1 MRAYSLDL
9 RERIVA
15 AVAAGEA
22 HPAVAR
28 RFGVAVATVGN
39 YLRLQRRTGGLTP
52 RPRPGGRPEIGPEGY
67 PALQVQLRAEPDAT
81 LAQHCVTWAETQGQI
96 ISISTMGRTIARLG
110 WTWKKNAGR
119 DGAGRGGTG
128 GVAGGSR
135 DLGRARRGGP
145 R

>member
-39 YLRLQRRTGGLTP
+39 YLRLRRETGALAP
-52 RPRPGGRPEIGPEGY
+52 RPRPGGQPEIGPARY
-67 PALQVQLRAEPDAT
+67 QALLAQLRADPDAT
-81 LAQHCVTWAETQGQI
+81 LAQHCATWAEAQGQVV
-96 ISISTMGRTIARLG
+96 SVSTMDRTIARLG
-110 WTWKKNAGR
+110 WTRKKNVGR
-119 DGAGRGGTG
+119 GRAGRGGAA
-128 GVAGGSR
+128 GVA
-135 DLGRARRGGP
+135 
-145 R
+145 